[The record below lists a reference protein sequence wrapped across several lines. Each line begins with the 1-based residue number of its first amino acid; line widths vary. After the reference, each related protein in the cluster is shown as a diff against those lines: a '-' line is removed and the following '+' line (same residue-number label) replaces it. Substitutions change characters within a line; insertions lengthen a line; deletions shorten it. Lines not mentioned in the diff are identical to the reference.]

1 MQLSLVHKCSA
12 VQLTDQLQ
20 AHRTCASGSPRSRS
34 RQQPAG
40 GCINPGLITLDHFK
54 LLGSP
59 HVCKVIRL
67 RGWYMIDSRRRGLQW
82 HWWSCGEI
90 SLGVHR
96 LRIPASRRPAPGARL
111 QCSVTLPF
119 ALERMPAE
127 RQHAPCRAPLRYRQS
142 APVHE
147 HVLLAARFAA
157 IGGIRRPRLLR
168 AALGADA
175 DAVRFLLSATAD
187 MQDSEKY
194 FRGRAR

>member
-1 MQLSLVHKCSA
+1 MLGRPAYGPAPGPPHLRERFTRVRARGSSRREGALVRLDYPGSF
-12 VQLTDQLQ
+12 Q
-20 AHRTCASGSPRSRS
+20 AAWKP
-34 RQQPAG
+34 PA
-40 GCINPGLITLDHFK
+40 
-54 LLGSP
+54 
-59 HVCKVIRL
+59 CKVIRL
-67 RGWYMIDSRRRGLQW
+67 RGWYMVDSRRRAFSGIGGVAVKSPWVSTGCAFL
-82 HWWSCGEI
+82 HLDVLHRALVYRACHAPVRVGE
-90 SLGVHR
+90 SAVR
-96 LRIPASRRPAPGARL
+96 
-111 QCSVTLPF
+111 V
-119 ALERMPAE
+119 PAE

-147 HVLLAARFAA
+147 HVVFAARFAA